1 MAASTKTR
9 LRGARIVTPERTI
22 ENADLLIDSG
32 AIARIIESPSTES
45 IDAELEI
52 DLRGQTLWP
61 GFIDVHIHGAAGI
74 DAMDARA
81 DDLSRVA
88 EFLARH
94 GVTSWLPTLVPAP
107 IEEYQQAVRA
117 IEDTMQG
124 QAGSLRSQ
132 ARVLGVHY
140 EGPFVNSEQCGA
152 LHREHFRTF
161 QSTADLDDLPIIEK
175 GKGMRARGMRT
186 QAVHMMTLAPEID
199 GGLELISELN
209 RRGWIVSLGHT
220 RASGDVL
227 DAARHVGAHHMTHF
241 MNAMTPLHHR
251 DLGAVGWG
259 LIHDDITIDMIADGI
274 HLDRE
279 VLRLITKS
287 KGVERVS
294 LISDAIAAA
303 GQGDGDYRI
312 WGENITVKG
321 GRTSNDRGS
330 IAGSVITVLDAVR
343 MMLSLGFAEPDVARM
358 SSLNP
363 EKLLGIDHECGSIA
377 EGKRADLVALDED
390 QNVRLTLIGGE
401 IAWAEL

>member
-279 VLRLITKS
+279 ILRLITKS

-294 LISDAIAAA
+294 MISDSTAAA
-303 GQGDGDYRI
+303 GQGDGNYKI
-312 WGENITVKG
+312 WGENITVKN
-321 GRTSNDRGS
+321 GRTSNTRGS

-343 MMLSLGFAEPDVARM
+343 MMLSLGFSEPEVARM

-363 EKLLGIDHECGSIA
+363 ARLLGVDHECGSIV
-377 EGKRADLVALDED
+377 EGKRADLVALDEHH
-390 QNVRLTLIGGE
+390 NVRLTIVGGQ
-401 IAWAEL
+401 IAFQS